1 MRFIHL
7 IQGIHT
13 KLLLILN
20 HYFLLHLEV
29 VILRKLA
36 VQNTWRNSA
45 RAVLLFILLLHE
57 ILAMVKTSMD
67 VWIEINLI
75 QMVLMYV

>member
-1 MRFIHL
+1 M
-7 IQGIHT
+7 
-13 KLLLILN
+13 LILN

-45 RAVLLFILLLHE
+45 RAVLLFILLLYE